1 MEEDDLPAS
10 PPEAAVLAQALACSA
25 AERGM
30 DYEEYTFEIENG
42 AEDGTEIKVLV
53 IRV

>member
-1 MEEDDLPAS
+1 MDPSPQPPAS
-10 PPEAAVLAQALACSA
+10 AVELAHALAESA
-25 AERGM
+25 AQRGI
-30 DYEEYTFEIENG
+30 DYEEYTFEIEDG

>member
-1 MEEDDLPAS
+1 M
-10 PPEAAVLAQALACSA
+10 AQALAVDA

-30 DYEEYTFEIENG
+30 DYEEYTFEIEDG

>member
-1 MEEDDLPAS
+1 MNLDPAS
-10 PPEAAVLAQALACSA
+10 PPEDAAALAHALACSA
-25 AERGM
+25 AERGI

-42 AEDGTEIKVLV
+42 PEDGTDIKVLI